1 MPAALGSFPCLFKVV
16 TQRKA
21 LFKVPD
27 GVPGVQQ
34 LLPAEQ
40 CLWEMLGR
48 VSKRDKASELQTK
61 LPVLISSLS
70 EQVLL
75 EVSSLE

>member
-1 MPAALGSFPCLFKVV
+1 M
-16 TQRKA
+16 
-21 LFKVPD
+21 PD
-27 GVPGVQQ
+27 GVLRIHQ

-48 VSKRDKASELQTK
+48 VSKRDKAFELQTK
-61 LPVLISSLS
+61 LPAFISSLS

>member
-1 MPAALGSFPCLFKVV
+1 M
-16 TQRKA
+16 
-21 LFKVPD
+21 PD
-27 GVPGVQQ
+27 GVLRVHQ

-48 VSKRDKASELQTK
+48 VSKRDKAFELQTK
-61 LPVLISSLS
+61 LPAFISSLS